1 MNFVF
6 LSPNFPKTYFNF
18 TDRLKKIGINTLGIG
33 EEPYEMLSEG
43 TRSSLTE
50 YYKVNNMENYDE
62 VYRAC
67 AYFAFKYG
75 KLDWLETNNEYWL
88 IRDAHLRDDF
98 NINTGLKTDRIDGI
112 KYKSAMKKYYHEAN
126 VPVARYHMVTNY
138 DEGKAFIDEVGYPV
152 VVKPDNGVGAYAT
165 YKISNDEELSN
176 FYNNKP
182 SVTYIMEEF
191 IEGTIVTYDGIC
203 NSKKDIIFETSHV
216 FPDNVMDSVNKQL
229 DMVYYSKREIP
240 EDLKDMGRRVVKAFA
255 SNSRFFHLEFFLL
268 TKAKKGLGKK
278 GDLVGLEVN
287 MRPPGGYTP
296 DMMNFANNIDVY
308 QIWADMV
315 KYDRGFFDENQRPYC
330 CVYAGRRDIHT
341 YKHTHEEIMEKY
353 KDNMCMFEEMPEI
366 LAGAMGN
373 KAYMA
378 RFEKEEDAIKFSKFV
393 LKA

>member
-1 MNFVF
+1 MKVLEYHNKGEFFMNFVF

-18 TDRLKKIGINTLGIG
+18 TDRLKKIGFNTLGIG

-43 TRSSLTE
+43 CRNSLTE
-50 YYKVNNMENYDE
+50 YYKVNSMENYDE

-126 VPVARYHMVTNY
+126 VPVARYHLVTNY
-138 DEGKAFIDEVGYPV
+138 DEGKAFLDEVGYPV

-165 YKISNDEELSN
+165 YKVSNDEELKN
-176 FYNNKP
+176 FYNTKP
-182 SVTYIMEEF
+182 DVTYIMEEF

-203 NSKKDIIFETSHV
+203 NSKRDIVFETSHF

-240 EDLKDMGRRVVKAFA
+240 EDLKEMGRRVIKAFA
-255 SNSRFFHLEFFLL
+255 SNSRFFHLEFFRL
-268 TKAKKGLGKK
+268 TKAK
-278 GDLVGLEVN
+278 
-287 MRPPGGYTP
+287 R
-296 DMMNFANNIDVY
+296 A
-308 QIWADMV
+308 
-315 KYDRGFFDENQRPYC
+315 
-330 CVYAGRRDIHT
+330 
-341 YKHTHEEIMEKY
+341 
-353 KDNMCMFEEMPEI
+353 
-366 LAGAMGN
+366 
-373 KAYMA
+373 
-378 RFEKEEDAIKFSKFV
+378 
-393 LKA
+393 